1 MHDDAV
7 VTALGARF
15 DADEVRLR
23 GVALRLLGAG
33 AEREAEAALDR
44 VRAELGSGAPDM
56 ARLLLTALVA
66 RACLDAAG
74 HARVGAGEGPP
85 EPVAEGLDEAVL
97 LGFLGVLDR
106 LGDRRRL
113 AYLLHDV
120 FGLAPGETARVMGGS
135 AAGAAREARRARE
148 RLRGG
153 GAVGDGA
160 TAWDGGQVRNGGAAW
175 DGGQVRNGGA
185 AREGGPVRHD
195 DTARSGAAAG
205 NGGAA
210 RNGDAAR
217 HGGALRDGDAAGAG
231 GGPGRRRTLV
241 DAFLAA
247 ARARDAGALA
257 ALLDPEAVAYTEG
270 GPVHGAAA
278 VAPAAAA
285 ALSVRSGRTV
295 RPALVEGAAGLV
307 AFAAGHPVGAVAFG
321 FRGERIVTLDIT
333 TAPERLRA
341 LDLIFPDA

>member
-15 DADEVRLR
+15 DAEEERLR

-33 AEREAEAALDR
+33 AEREAEAALRR
-44 VRAELGSGAPDM
+44 VRAELASGATEM
-56 ARLLLTALVA
+56 ARLCLTALVA

-74 HARVGAGEGPP
+74 HARVAAEVRGPQARAPEEGRP
-85 EPVAEGLDEAVL
+85 EPVPEGLDETVL

-106 LGDRRRL
+106 LGARQRL

-135 AAGAAREARRARE
+135 AAEAAGEARRARE

-153 GAVGDGA
+153 GAAKG
-160 TAWDGGQVRNGGAAW
+160 
-175 DGGQVRNGGA
+175 
-185 AREGGPVRHD
+185 
-195 DTARSGAAAG
+195 
-205 NGGAA
+205 
-210 RNGDAAR
+210 GDAASGG
-217 HGGALRDGDAAGAG
+217 GGA
-231 GGPGRRRTLV
+231 RRRRALV

-247 ARARDAGALA
+247 ARARDAVALA
-257 ALLDPEAVAYTEG
+257 ALLDPEAVAYAEG

-278 VAPAAAA
+278 VALAAAA
-285 ALSVRSGRTV
+285 ALAARPGRTV

-307 AFAAGHPVGAVAFG
+307 AFTGGRPVGAVAFG
-321 FRGERIVTLDIT
+321 FREDRIVTLDMT

-341 LDLIFPDA
+341 LDLIFPDD

>member
-1 MHDDAV
+1 MHDDVV

-15 DADEVRLR
+15 DAEEERLR

-33 AEREAEAALDR
+33 AEREAEAALHR
-44 VRAELGSGAPDM
+44 VRAELASGATEM
-56 ARLLLTALVA
+56 ARLCLTALVA

-74 HARVGAGEGPP
+74 HARVAAEVRGPQARAPEEGRP
-85 EPVAEGLDEAVL
+85 EPVPEGLDETVL

-106 LGDRRRL
+106 LGARQRL

-135 AAGAAREARRARE
+135 AAEAAGEARRARE

-153 GAVGDGA
+153 GAASG
-160 TAWDGGQVRNGGAAW
+160 GGAAK
-175 DGGQVRNGGA
+175 G
-185 AREGGPVRHD
+185 
-195 DTARSGAAAG
+195 
-205 NGGAA
+205 
-210 RNGDAAR
+210 GDAAS
-217 HGGALRDGDAAGAG
+217 GGGDA
-231 GGPGRRRTLV
+231 GRRRALV

-247 ARARDAGALA
+247 ARARDAVALA
-257 ALLDPEAVAYTEG
+257 ALLDPEAVAYAEG

-278 VAPAAAA
+278 VALAAAA
-285 ALSVRSGRTV
+285 ALAARPGRTV

-307 AFAAGHPVGAVAFG
+307 AFTAGRPVGAVAFG
-321 FRGERIVTLDIT
+321 FRGDRIVTLDMT

-341 LDLIFPDA
+341 LDLIFPDD